1 MKVGLSWGEWAQKPM
16 EPPLV
21 SLHRG
26 KAAGETVEER
36 RRLLQNK
43 RKEPVEDLA
52 ERAAWLKTFPCKRFK
67 EVRCPPPLNRSTHG
81 FSSWPQD
88 WASGP
93 AGLGEVGP
101 GKWVGVS
108 SLSRE
113 GTQWR
118 LLCFRTGFIHTH
130 CIPTRA
136 PVNRGTSAA
145 THIAPPHPRSLL
157 KPPPLTV
164 QRPPVR
170 TPLSLGL
177 LLVQA

>member
-101 GKWVGVS
+101 GKWVEAAVLQNRVHS
-108 SLSRE
+108 HPLYSYQ
-113 GTQWR
+113 GTCQQGDQ
-118 LLCFRTGFIHTH
+118 CCYSHSPPSPKVTAEAT
-130 CIPTRA
+130 PTDCPEA
-136 PVNRGTSAA
+136 PSQNPTEPGAA
-145 THIAPPHPRSLL
+145 TGPGIE
-157 KPPPLTV
+157 
-164 QRPPVR
+164 
-170 TPLSLGL
+170 
-177 LLVQA
+177 